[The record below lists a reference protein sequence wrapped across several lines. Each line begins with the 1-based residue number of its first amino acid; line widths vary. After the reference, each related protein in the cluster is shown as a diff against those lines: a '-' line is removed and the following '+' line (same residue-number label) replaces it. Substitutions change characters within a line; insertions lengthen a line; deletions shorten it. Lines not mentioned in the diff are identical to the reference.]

1 MNRTWLHLK
10 SITVTFHGFSISY
23 TLCRNWLS
31 VTWFCI
37 SCTQHN
43 RHICRVPHKE
53 AGLTVS
59 TASLCHWL
67 SVIWFFISCTRHIC
81 WILHKKVDPT
91 VCGSRLLKVVYARY
105 LTKRWGPQCVGPAFL
120 WGTRHIPPWSYDLYY
135 FLFSQTEH
143 AQRFFFFFW
152 ATNHLSLFIS
162 LTLTT
167 WFTPLRFS
175 LFSYANV
182 FFVFV
187 WIQNSLFFFVY

>member
-1 MNRTWLHLK
+1 MRKFVCGVRVNDETSQNLPKLSNMNRNWSAPDWKLVTL
-10 SITVTFHGFSISY
+10 TFHSFSISY

-31 VTWFCI
+31 VIWFCI

-43 RHICRVPHKE
+43 
-53 AGLTVS
+53 
-59 TASLCHWL
+59 
-67 SVIWFFISCTRHIC
+67 
-81 WILHKKVDPT
+81 
-91 VCGSRLLKVVYARY
+91 
-105 LTKRWGPQCVGPAFL
+105 
-120 WGTRHIPPWSYDLYY
+120 RHIPPWSYDLYY